1 MVKNKIKQRREMA
14 KFSQQTFSD
23 LLPSKP
29 GKVLLSMI
37 ENGHALP
44 TPELMDEICKVF
56 CCLPTHLYD
65 EKDLIF
71 TGVNDAKAEK
81 ENEKNVFKLKL
92 SQETIDALID
102 IGYASPDE
110 WFRDMQRQV
119 QEKVDIRVT
128 RRIAAE
134 NLKLLQSIA
143 IVDSPPSE
151 E

>member
-14 KFSQQTFSD
+14 KFSQQKLSD

-29 GKVLLSMI
+29 GKTLLSMI

-44 TPELMDEICKVF
+44 TPELMDEICKLF

-65 EKDLIF
+65 EKDLVF
-71 TGVNDAKAEK
+71 TGVNDTVDDDR
-81 ENEKNVFKLKL
+81 NVFKLKL

-110 WFRDMQRQV
+110 WFRDVQRQV

-128 RRIAAE
+128 RRIVAE
-134 NLKLLQSIA
+134 NLKLLQSID
-143 IVDSPPSE
+143 IVDSPPSGK
-151 E
+151 